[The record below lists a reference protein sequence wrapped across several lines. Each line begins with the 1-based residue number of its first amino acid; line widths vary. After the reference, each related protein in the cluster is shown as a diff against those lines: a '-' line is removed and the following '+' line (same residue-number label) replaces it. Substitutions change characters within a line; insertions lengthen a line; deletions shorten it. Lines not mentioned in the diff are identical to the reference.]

1 MPVKTM
7 PSVAAPGS
15 PPVSKTVGVMGGM
28 GPDATADFMSR
39 VIRATPAVKDQDHLR
54 MLIDNNPHVPNRQ
67 EALLRGG
74 ADPGPA
80 LASMARGLE
89 AAGADFLV
97 MPCNTAHAFAE
108 AITAAVD
115 IPLVSIIDVTVEA
128 CGDAAA
134 IGVLATDGCIR
145 AGVFQAALADRG
157 ARAVLPDDDETEALM
172 RLITRI
178 KAGDTDPGIA
188 DGMRAL
194 ATALVARGAE
204 VIIAG
209 CTEIPLVL
217 DADMVEV
224 PLVSSTD
231 ALARATVAMA
241 RSA

>member
-1 MPVKTM
+1 MDRRSSLAR
-7 PSVAAPGS
+7 SVR
-15 PPVSKTVGVMGGM
+15 SKTVGVLGGM

-39 VIRATPAVKDQDHLR
+39 VIRATPADKDQDHLR
-54 MLIDNNPHVPNRQ
+54 MLIDSNPHVPNRQ

-80 LASMARGLE
+80 LAAMARGLA

-97 MPCNTAHAFAE
+97 MPCNTAHAFAD

-134 IGVLATDGCIR
+134 IGVLATDGCLSS
-145 AGVFQAALADRG
+145 GVFQEALAG
-157 ARAVLPDDDETEALM
+157 RAVLPSDAETRALM
-172 RLITRI
+172 RLITHI
-178 KAGDTDPGIA
+178 KAGDTGPEIVA
-188 DGMRAL
+188 GMREL
-194 ATALVARGAE
+194 AESLVVRGAE
-204 VIIAG
+204 VIVAG

-217 DADMVEV
+217 DAGMLDV

-241 RSA
+241 LSA

>member
-1 MPVKTM
+1 
-7 PSVAAPGS
+7 
-15 PPVSKTVGVMGGM
+15 M

-39 VIRATPAVKDQDHLR
+39 VIRATPASKDQDHLR

-74 ADPGPA
+74 EDPGPA
-80 LASMARGLE
+80 LASMARGLA

-128 CGDAAA
+128 CGEATA
-134 IGVLATDGCIR
+134 IGVLATDGCITS
-145 AGVFQAALADRG
+145 GVFQEALAGHDR
-157 ARAVLPDDDETEALM
+157 RAVLPDENEIETLM
-172 RLITRI
+172 SLITRI
-178 KAGDTDPGIA
+178 KAGDTGPGVA
-188 DGMRAL
+188 DGMREL
-194 ATALVARGAE
+194 AAALVARGAE
-204 VIIAG
+204 VIVAG

-217 DADMVEV
+217 GAEMIDV

-231 ALARATVAMA
+231 ELARATVAMA

>member
-1 MPVKTM
+1 
-7 PSVAAPGS
+7 
-15 PPVSKTVGVMGGM
+15 M

-39 VIRATPAVKDQDHLR
+39 VIRATPARKDQDHLR
-54 MLIDNNPHVPNRQ
+54 MLVDNNPHVPNRQ

-80 LASMARGLE
+80 LASMAGGLE

-97 MPCNTAHAFAE
+97 MPCNTAHAFAD

-115 IPLVSIIDVTVEA
+115 IPLVSIIDVTVAA

-134 IGVLATDGCIR
+134 IGVLATDGCITS
-145 AGVFQAALADRG
+145 GVFQEAMAERG
-157 ARAVLPDDDETEALM
+157 KRAVLPDDAETEALM

-178 KAGDTDPGIA
+178 KAGDTGTDIA
-188 DGMRAL
+188 DAMRTL
-194 ATALVARGAE
+194 AAALVARGADM
-204 VIIAG
+204 IIAG

-217 DADMVEV
+217 KAEMVDV

-231 ALARATVAMA
+231 ELARATVAFAMA
-241 RSA
+241 ADNLRK

>member
-1 MPVKTM
+1 MN
-7 PSVAAPGS
+7 
-15 PPVSKTVGVMGGM
+15 KTVGVLGGM

-54 MLIDNNPHVPNRQ
+54 MLVDNNPHVPNRQ
-67 EALLRGG
+67 DALLRGG
-74 ADPGPA
+74 EDPGPA
-80 LASMARGLE
+80 LASMAMGLA

-97 MPCNTAHAFAE
+97 MPCNTAHAFAR

-115 IPLVSIIDVTVEA
+115 IPLLSIIDVTVEA

-134 IGVLATDGCIR
+134 IGVLATDGCIKS
-145 AGVFQAALADRG
+145 GVFQEALAGRE
-157 ARAVLPDDDETEALM
+157 VLPSDAETVELM
-172 RLITRI
+172 SLITRI
-178 KAGDTDPGIA
+178 KAGDTGSEVA
-188 DGMRAL
+188 ESMREL
-194 ATALVARGAE
+194 ARALVARGAE

-217 DADMVEV
+217 DADRVDV

>member
-1 MPVKTM
+1 MTR
-7 PSVAAPGS
+7 
-15 PPVSKTVGVMGGM
+15 TVGVLGGM

-39 VIRATPAVKDQDHLR
+39 VIRATPARKDQDHLR
-54 MLIDNNPHVPNRQ
+54 MLVDNNPHVPNRQ

-80 LASMARGLE
+80 LASMAGGLE

-97 MPCNTAHAFAE
+97 MPCNTAHAFAD

-115 IPLVSIIDVTVEA
+115 IPLVSIIDVTVAA

-134 IGVLATDGCIR
+134 IGVLATDGCITS
-145 AGVFQAALADRG
+145 GVFQEALAERG
-157 ARAVLPDDDETEALM
+157 KRAVLPDDAETEALM

-178 KAGDTDPGIA
+178 KAGDTGTDIA
-188 DGMRAL
+188 DAMRTL
-194 ATALVARGAE
+194 AAALVARGADM
-204 VIIAG
+204 IIAG

-217 DADMVEV
+217 KAEMVDV

-231 ALARATVAMA
+231 ELARATVAFAMA
-241 RSA
+241 ADNLRK

>member
-1 MPVKTM
+1 
-7 PSVAAPGS
+7 
-15 PPVSKTVGVMGGM
+15 M

-54 MLIDNNPHVPNRQ
+54 MLVDNNPHVPNRQ
-67 EALLRGG
+67 DALLRGG
-74 ADPGPA
+74 EDPGPA
-80 LASMARGLE
+80 LASMAMGLA

-97 MPCNTAHAFAE
+97 MPCNTAHAFAG

-115 IPLVSIIDVTVEA
+115 IPLLSIIDVTVEA

-134 IGVLATDGCIR
+134 IGVLATDGCIKS
-145 AGVFQAALADRG
+145 GVFQEALAGRE
-157 ARAVLPDDDETEALM
+157 VLPSDAETVELM
-172 RLITRI
+172 SLITRI
-178 KAGDTDPGIA
+178 KAGDTGSEVA
-188 DGMRAL
+188 ESMREL
-194 ATALVARGAE
+194 ARALVARGAE

-217 DADMVEV
+217 DADRVDV